1 MKVVTAEEMRR
12 IDRITIEERGVPS
25 LQLMEKA
32 GRAVAELTIKEFS
45 PWNVAIITGKGNN
58 AGDGFVAA
66 RYLWERDVTVFLYML
81 AGRDELKGDALTNY
95 ERLPEDINQIRIDE
109 SNVSRLAE
117 ELKNDDCIIDALL
130 GTGIK
135 GEVTGLF
142 ARVIEAINNSKRP
155 VVAVDIPSGLYADDT
170 YFEGKCVDAHLT
182 ITMGLPKLGM
192 VIHPG
197 VAYCGRMRV
206 APLDFP
212 DELLNSHQW
221 KHNLL
226 LAKEVRSFFPERP
239 ANSNKKTFGY
249 VLICAGSPGM
259 TGAAI
264 LSAKSA
270 TRSGAGLIYVAVP
283 QNCLHPIEAQLI
295 DPVKIPVPDVD
306 AGYFTPASFDALKEL
321 LPRIDAVAI
330 GPGISQHPE
339 TKKFVHLLL
348 EKITDKPIV
357 IDADGLNALAGETE
371 RIKKHKSPLILTPH
385 PGQMA
390 RLLGGDATPEYVQRN
405 RIKIARQFATEH
417 NVVLVLKG
425 YRTVVAA
432 PDGEIWIN
440 PTGNTGLAKGGSGD
454 ILTGLI
460 VGFLAQ
466 KIEPIKAALIGVYI
480 HGFSAEVAAKRLT
493 ERAMTPEDVVNLLPQ
508 TFFSLVNYDDDPR
521 LSPK

>member
-1 MKVVTAEEMRR
+1 MKVVTGEEMRQ

-25 LQLMEKA
+25 LTLMEKA
-32 GRAVAELTIKEFS
+32 GKAVAELTIEEFS

-66 RYLWERDVTVFLYML
+66 RYLWQRDITVFLYML
-81 AGRDELKGDALTNY
+81 AGEDELKGDALTNY
-95 ERLPEDINQIRIDE
+95 KRLPEGINRIRIDE
-109 SNVSRLAE
+109 SNVSQLAD

-142 ARVIEAINNSKRP
+142 ASVIDAINNANRP

-170 YFEGKCVDAHLT
+170 YFDGKCVDAHLT
-182 ITMGLPKLGM
+182 VTMGLPKLGM

-197 VAYCGRMRV
+197 VEYCGKMRV

-212 DELLNSHQW
+212 DDLLNSVQW

-226 LAKEVRSFFPERP
+226 LAKEVRSFFPDRP

-249 VLICAGSPGM
+249 VLICACSPGM
-259 TGAAI
+259 TGAGI
-264 LSAKSA
+264 LSAKAA
-270 TRSGAGLIYVAVP
+270 TRSGAGLIYIAVP
-283 QNCLHPIEAQLI
+283 GQLLPQVETQLV
-295 DPVKIPVPDVD
+295 DPVKIPVDDVD
-306 AGYFTPASFDALKEL
+306 GGYFSPASFDALKNL
-321 LPRIDAVAI
+321 LPRIDAIAI

-371 RIKKHKSPLILTPH
+371 RIKNHKSPLILTPH
-385 PGQMA
+385 PGEMA

-405 RIKIARQFATEH
+405 RIKVARQFATEH
-417 NVVLVLKG
+417 NVILVLKG

-454 ILTGLI
+454 VLTGLI

-466 KIEPIKAALIGVYI
+466 GVAPIKAALLGVYI
-480 HGFSAEVAAKRLT
+480 HGFAGEITAKRLT
-493 ERAMTPEDVVNLLPQ
+493 ERAMTPEDVINFLPQ
-508 TFFSLVNYDDDPR
+508 TYFSLLDYDDDPR
-521 LSPK
+521 ISPL